1 MEKTNLSDGL
11 MAQMI
16 EEEAWKSLSGDYPW
30 NESLLEKYKDKVDWE
45 VISSNYSIEWTISM
59 LEKFKGRIDWT
70 GLSGVSSEN
79 LLIPDVVER
88 FKDCWDWKV
97 LSGNNNLPI
106 ATIRKMAD
114 YIDWKELINSRYN
127 DEIFGMSFLKEFE
140 DRIPAFTKT
149 ATFWQFLFISLYP

>member
-1 MEKTNLSDGL
+1 
-11 MAQMI
+11 
-16 EEEAWKSLSGDYPW
+16 
-30 NESLLEKYKDKVDWE
+30 
-45 VISSNYSIEWTISM
+45 M

-114 YIDWKELINSRYN
+114 YIDWKELINSFPHLQKLPL
-127 DEIFGMSFLKEFE
+127 FGSFC
-140 DRIPAFTKT
+140 
-149 ATFWQFLFISLYP
+149 LYLCIHKR